1 MMKFYVRRAV
11 VGLVSIPFVAGAW
24 CFVYLAFLLAGGEP
38 NQTISETFDNGLY
51 IGITLAIAFTFAPQI
66 AYLVAKLSGDK

>member
-1 MMKFYVRRAV
+1 MKFYVRRAV

-24 CFVYLAFLLAGGEP
+24 CFIYLAFLLAGGEP
-38 NQTISETFDNGLY
+38 TQTISETFDNGLY

-66 AYLVAKLSGDK
+66 SRLLDKVVGDK